1 MIPKSAVAAGILAD
15 SGPTGIYGVANRDLD
30 TKGRRKHSAILN
42 LSVKPQASKKNR
54 DRADMNRTQSIA
66 LAIAVANLLLITL
79 FPPIDQYSIAS
90 SSIPVFA
97 GFFFILSKP
106 PLSEINAPLLAIEII
121 VVLANLAIAWLLL
134 ADKQGNSK
142 SKLGLQNASLLFTG
156 LNLVLMLLFP
166 PMESVFALTKAT
178 IPTFEGFFF
187 IFAQKPAHVI
197 VETLLYLEI
206 SFILVNGAFLW
217 LIFRERK
224 PPTAEEIRAA
234 MLEINRK

>member
-1 MIPKSAVAAGILAD
+1 MAG
-15 SGPTGIYGVANRDLD
+15 
-30 TKGRRKHSAILN
+30 
-42 LSVKPQASKKNR
+42 
-54 DRADMNRTQSIA
+54 MNRTQSIA

-79 FPPIDQYSIAS
+79 FPPIDQFSVAS

-97 GFFFILSKP
+97 GFYFILSKP
-106 PLSEINAPLLAIEII
+106 PLSEINGPLLAIEII

-134 ADKQGNSK
+134 ADKQGNNK
-142 SKLGLQNASLLFTG
+142 SRLGLQNAALLFTG
-156 LNLVLMLLFP
+156 INLVLMLLFP
-166 PMESVFALTKAT
+166 PMESVFALTKAA

-234 MLEINRK
+234 MLDLKQK

>member
-1 MIPKSAVAAGILAD
+1 
-15 SGPTGIYGVANRDLD
+15 
-30 TKGRRKHSAILN
+30 
-42 LSVKPQASKKNR
+42 
-54 DRADMNRTQSIA
+54 MNRTQSIA

-106 PLSEINAPLLAIEII
+106 LSEINAPLLAIEII

-142 SKLGLQNASLLFTG
+142 SKLGLQNASLLLTG

>member
-1 MIPKSAVAAGILAD
+1 MWWAGFSRQVINNAGILRD
-15 SGPTGIYGVANRDLD
+15 VAFAKMTEQDW
-30 TKGRRKHSAILN
+30 TKLYDVHLKGS
-42 LSVKPQASKKNR
+42 
-54 DRADMNRTQSIA
+54 
-66 LAIAVANLLLITL
+66 
-79 FPPIDQYSIAS
+79 
-90 SSIPVFA
+90 
-97 GFFFILSKP
+97 
-106 PLSEINAPLLAIEII
+106 
-121 VVLANLAIAWLLL
+121 
-134 ADKQGNSK
+134 
-142 SKLGLQNASLLFTG
+142 
-156 LNLVLMLLFP
+156 
-166 PMESVFALTKAT
+166 FALTKAA